1 MVYETHSSVYEIA
14 LKECRRGDNTKLE
27 GAIVFFRLE
36 ILATKR
42 EKLYLCI
49 RLNNSTFGSQK
60 EGKWTLKGRQN
71 FKKKENYRP
80 FHSNSKAAHSSSIPF
95 HS

>member
-1 MVYETHSSVYEIA
+1 MLWRYALPREHVHCYLDNAKLRIINGIREGNAQMVYETHSSVYEIA

-27 GAIVFFRLE
+27 GEIVFFRLE

-49 RLNNSTFGSQK
+49 RLNNSTFG
-60 EGKWTLKGRQN
+60 R
-71 FKKKENYRP
+71 
-80 FHSNSKAAHSSSIPF
+80 
-95 HS
+95 